1 MATIEPHVFP
11 TSLTEA
17 ERFFVQFDIF
27 KLEHVLPQSGTN
39 LGDFV
44 KGKTIADIGRV
55 LAQVQSA
62 FDYSSKADEILTSIS
77 LPVQEPLSE
86 GSSLEYTDESTRD
99 LQRMANIMPGGP
111 PGVGG
116 GLIQSF
122 IQDQLPE
129 VAGKMVNKLQ
139 GQAMNQMQQTFFV
152 APNKREYVFNFELV
166 ARNIRDSKEL
176 EKIINRFQYHS
187 NPGLPGGATGSFFT
201 YPEMIRFF
209 FQERDVSSGKL
220 VNTKVFSSKST
231 STTSQTNYY
240 ESKGCF
246 ITAFSADY
254 GQDGYMKFSDPTTGE
269 SGLATAKLTLNLK
282 EAEYFT
288 KEDFA

>member
-17 ERFFVQFDIF
+17 EHFFVQFDIF
-27 KLEHVLPQSGTN
+27 KLEHVLPQSGIN
-39 LGDFV
+39 LIEYAKD
-44 KGKTIADIGRV
+44 KTIADIGRV

-77 LPVQEPLSE
+77 LPVQESPSE

-99 LQRMANIMPGGP
+99 LQRMANILPGGP
-111 PGVGG
+111 KAAGG
-116 GLIQSF
+116 GMIQSL

-139 GQAMNQMQQTFFV
+139 GQAKNQMQQTFFV
-152 APNKREYVFNFELV
+152 APSKREYSFNFDLI

-176 EKIINRFQYHS
+176 ERIINRFQYHS
-187 NPGLPGGATGSFFT
+187 NPGLPGGATGSYFT

>member
-17 ERFFVQFDIF
+17 EHFFVQFDIF
-27 KLEHVLPQSGTN
+27 ELEHVLPQTGST
-39 LGDFV
+39 LSEFV
-44 KGKTIADIGRV
+44 EGKTIADIAKILV
-55 LAQVQSA
+55 DVQSA

-99 LQRMANIMPGGP
+99 LQRLANILPGGP
-111 PGVGG
+111 KAVGG

-129 VAGKMVNKLQ
+129 VAGRMVNKLQ
-139 GQAMNQMQQTFFV
+139 GQAKNEMQQTFFV
-152 APNKREYVFNFELV
+152 APNKREYAFNFELV

-187 NPGLPGGATGSFFT
+187 NPGLPGGATGFSFKR
-201 YPEMIRFF
+201 EMYHL
-209 FQERDVSSGKL
+209 VS
-220 VNTKVFSSKST
+220 
-231 STTSQTNYY
+231 
-240 ESKGCF
+240 
-246 ITAFSADY
+246 
-254 GQDGYMKFSDPTTGE
+254 
-269 SGLATAKLTLNLK
+269 
-282 EAEYFT
+282 
-288 KEDFA
+288 